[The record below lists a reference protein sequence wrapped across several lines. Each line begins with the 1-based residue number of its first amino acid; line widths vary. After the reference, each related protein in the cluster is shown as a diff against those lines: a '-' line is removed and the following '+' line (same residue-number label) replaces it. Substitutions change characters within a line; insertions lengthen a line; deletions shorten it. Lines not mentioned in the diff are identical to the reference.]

1 MDQKQRSKMSGH
13 LSVLQTYDWEG
24 MMKKNSKLLIIWML
38 MMTLLSGCIGVGSVT
53 YDQETE
59 SSQEAESVQVT
70 ESSQEAESIQ
80 ATESAQGAE
89 SSQAAGME
97 SPEDLIQYEV
107 EDTLSLDRYEA
118 FYRFVSKS
126 RDDEWASFQCS
137 DFDGKDGTEL
147 FAVKNEPD
155 GSEEGKRRYFV
166 IYWEDQK
173 LIVTEMDPSAKSV
186 HGGRMNQMG
195 YETKDSILDALFER
209 IPDKERQ
216 NELALAKKQEEEQN
230 LFHLIVDLVWID
242 DNWSKQSK
250 ESCDAIKDY
259 LVVSNL
265 GEKINY
271 QRSNKTFR
279 HRMPITEV
287 TEFYK
292 EILGIERQYDLTHDS
307 TSEVGVRRINEY
319 LYAYNGVGWGD
330 YAEIKDVERRDSEV
344 IIHATIMN
352 AYTDER
358 MAEMT
363 VNLTPDDGKYEYKL
377 QGYEVSYNFCFDPE
391 TGKKLEEFKTD
402 DLRIQ
407 YFLEEKRSAGGTVPV
422 IKNLCFR
429 ENDEKQFTANAK
441 KLLTELKKEYNAN
454 PGSDGS
460 NIAVKSTLLAEYEF
474 ANNSIILI
482 YEDAVYGKVPPQT
495 GNGSEYGYYL
505 NYYVLT
511 PGNVFESGELFHYNE
526 SFGKMPADR
535 KGSSRCCHYFLG
547 NDPMGNLKLDGYKY
561 VAQSEDF
568 SKETMFYASIGR
580 SHDMT
585 FDENGGENYDEDYYV
600 YGAFFYPDGSRFLNL
615 YDTWQVATL
624 NYISNGFFLK
634 TPDGVPLFEERVGTW
649 DSRYYVEGKGL
660 TYKQMIP
667 NTTETFCDVT
677 LGAKAKLIGQIE
689 RWSWTSGRITVN
701 LVFRTDDAEVS
712 FNLYDYEIYW

>member
-1 MDQKQRSKMSGH
+1 
-13 LSVLQTYDWEG
+13 
-24 MMKKNSKLLIIWML
+24 MKKNSKFLIIWML
-38 MMTLLSGCIGVGSVT
+38 MMTLLSGCIGEGSVT
-53 YDQETE
+53 YGQETESIQETE
-59 SSQEAESVQVT
+59 SSQE
-70 ESSQEAESIQ
+70 
-80 ATESAQGAE
+80 TESAQGAE
-89 SSQAAGME
+89 SSQAADME
-97 SPEDLIQYEV
+97 SPEDLIRYEV

-126 RDDEWASFQCS
+126 RDDEWASFQYG
-137 DFDGKDGTEL
+137 DFDGKDGSEF

-155 GSEEGKRRYFV
+155 GSEDGKRRYFV

-186 HGGRMNQMG
+186 HGVRLNHMRYVN
-195 YETKDSILDALFER
+195 EDTILDDLFER

-216 NELALAKKQEEEQN
+216 NELALAKRQEEEQN
-230 LFHLIVDLVWID
+230 FFHLIVDLVWIE

-292 EILGIERQYDLTHDS
+292 DIFEIERQYDLTHDS

-330 YAEIKDVERRDSEV
+330 YAEIKDVERSESEV
-344 IIHATIMN
+344 IIHANVMN

-363 VNLTPDDGKYEYKL
+363 VNLTPDDVKYAYHL

-407 YFLEEKRSAGGTVPV
+407 YFLEEKRSVGGTVPV
-422 IKNLCFR
+422 IKNLYFR

-460 NIAVKSTLLAEYEF
+460 NIAV
-474 ANNSIILI
+474 
-482 YEDAVYGKVPPQT
+482 
-495 GNGSEYGYYL
+495 
-505 NYYVLT
+505 
-511 PGNVFESGELFHYNE
+511 
-526 SFGKMPADR
+526 
-535 KGSSRCCHYFLG
+535 
-547 NDPMGNLKLDGYKY
+547 
-561 VAQSEDF
+561 
-568 SKETMFYASIGR
+568 
-580 SHDMT
+580 
-585 FDENGGENYDEDYYV
+585 
-600 YGAFFYPDGSRFLNL
+600 
-615 YDTWQVATL
+615 
-624 NYISNGFFLK
+624 
-634 TPDGVPLFEERVGTW
+634 
-649 DSRYYVEGKGL
+649 
-660 TYKQMIP
+660 
-667 NTTETFCDVT
+667 
-677 LGAKAKLIGQIE
+677 
-689 RWSWTSGRITVN
+689 
-701 LVFRTDDAEVS
+701 
-712 FNLYDYEIYW
+712 